1 MAVWLTYP
9 QKARGTGPSPSV
21 GSTAADAVGVTR
33 DGARR
38 A

>member
-1 MAVWLTYP
+1 MALWLTYP
-9 QKARGTGPSPSV
+9 QKTGPSPSV